1 MVWRLLRQRFGSP
14 LMATALSLLVLFGGV
29 QAALSDPERSLASG
43 FLAIVLLAAGVVSKD
58 ASGGALQ
65 MILSRPIRRTDYLLG
80 RYLGVLAAYAIL
92 LLATAA
98 VAVLLAVVLPRLLG
112 PPASARLDPAR
123 LAAGVLGGFLNG
135 ALFGAILLFF
145 STFLRGYA
153 DVLALIL
160 LELVLS
166 LPVGLANL
174 LHRPWIERAGEVL
187 RENVLPRVEWGQALR
202 DQRLLGEPS
211 GRYVLA
217 LAAFLCFAALVFS
230 RREFAYGQD

>member
-1 MVWRLLRQRFGSP
+1 
-14 LMATALSLLVLFGGV
+14 MATALSLLVLFGGV

-43 FLAIVLLAAGVVSKD
+43 FLAIVLIAAGVVSKD

-80 RYLGVLAAYAIL
+80 RYLGVLAAYAL
-92 LLATAA
+92 LLAATVAL
-98 VAVLLAVVLPRLLG
+98 AVLLSVVLPRLFG
-112 PPASARLDPAR
+112 PPYPRLDPGR
-123 LAAGVLGGFLNG
+123 LAGGVLGGFLNG

-166 LPVGLANL
+166 LPVELANL
-174 LHRPWIERAGEVL
+174 YHRPWIERAGEVV

-202 DQRLLGEPS
+202 DQRLLGEPT

-217 LAAFLCFAALVFS
+217 LAAFLCLAVLVFS